1 MNQIKRKLH
10 SKQGASLLIA
20 MVYLIFAVF
29 IGGSV
34 LAAASANGYRIE
46 HLSDQQDYLNQRS
59 AALMLAEEMDFGTV
73 SNISL
78 DARYSTTT
86 IQPVIIK
93 PNGEIV
99 NNGDDV
105 EVTYALSFKINY
117 NGKVDALHRVMFES
131 AILRYIEQNDMGS
144 MTPTFQNF
152 VYDNGT
158 AAGET
163 ITSLDQFWTLDRVN
177 CIGNIHITG
186 TKGGEIFTDYTARYT
201 SGKNDRLYDFIVD
214 FGDFSQITI
223 VMSGNSGT
231 RPQRGTPEYK
241 DSYIPIGSEL
251 EYAKRMVTEVE
262 RTVITWEAPVINK
275 GGTAG

>member
-131 AILRYIEQNDMGS
+131 AILRYIRRLN
-144 MTPTFQNF
+144 
-152 VYDNGT
+152 
-158 AAGET
+158 
-163 ITSLDQFWTLDRVN
+163 QF
-177 CIGNIHITG
+177 
-186 TKGGEIFTDYTARYT
+186 
-201 SGKNDRLYDFIVD
+201 
-214 FGDFSQITI
+214 
-223 VMSGNSGT
+223 
-231 RPQRGTPEYK
+231 
-241 DSYIPIGSEL
+241 
-251 EYAKRMVTEVE
+251 
-262 RTVITWEAPVINK
+262 
-275 GGTAG
+275 